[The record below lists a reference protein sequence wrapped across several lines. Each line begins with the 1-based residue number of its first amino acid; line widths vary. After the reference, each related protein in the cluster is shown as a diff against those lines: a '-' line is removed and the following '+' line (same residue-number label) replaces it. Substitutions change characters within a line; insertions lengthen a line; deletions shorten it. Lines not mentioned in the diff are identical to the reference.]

1 MNFSLGEKSLDIF
14 TIQSVYETVSKYL
27 LDGVLYPDFR
37 KTPLE
42 KPALKF
48 NIVTPGRE
56 VTIKDYK
63 ILPVAVQHSIPCVGY
78 QVTSPAGKKLF
89 YTSDT
94 GPGLIDCWRQVSPD
108 LIIIEVT
115 YTNKRNNLAMEAGHL
130 TAALL
135 QKELESF
142 RNLKGYLP
150 QIVTVHSDPIEEKE
164 IEAELAVVAG
174 ELNTQIQCG
183 REAMLIEL

>member
-1 MNFSLGEKSLDIF
+1 
-14 TIQSVYETVSKYL
+14 
-27 LDGVLYPDFR
+27 
-37 KTPLE
+37 
-42 KPALKF
+42 
-48 NIVTPGRE
+48 
-56 VTIKDYK
+56 
-63 ILPVAVQHSIPCVGY
+63 
-78 QVTSPAGKKLF
+78 
-89 YTSDT
+89 
-94 GPGLIDCWRQVSPD
+94 